1 MGDSDKMVIDQINN
15 SIENLAKIIEAN
27 LKLDN
32 DAGLQDES

>member
-27 LKLDN
+27 LKSEN
-32 DAGLQDES
+32 NGGF

>member
-32 DAGLQDES
+32 NSGLGDES

>member
-27 LKLDN
+27 LKADN
-32 DAGLQDES
+32 NAGL